1 MEPVLFSIGSFSLR
15 WYGVMA
21 ALGFIIGLAI
31 FQLNKKY
38 ARLTS
43 DQITN
48 IVMLG
53 MISGVVGARIFYVV
67 QNWSYYKA
75 HPAAIIRVDQGG
87 LVFYGGFIL
96 ALFLMKRKIACYRN
110 AI

>member
-1 MEPVLFSIGSFSLR
+1 MDPVLFSIGSFSLR

-21 ALGFIIGLAI
+21 ALGFMVGLAI

-38 ARLTS
+38 AKLTS

-53 MISGVVGARIFYVV
+53 MISGVVGARVFYVV
-67 QNWSYYKA
+67 QNWSYYSA
-75 HPAAIIRVDQGG
+75 NPAAIIRVD
-87 LVFYGGFIL
+87 
-96 ALFLMKRKIACYRN
+96 
-110 AI
+110 